1 MEKGKKW
8 MNKRQ
13 RKKRYKK
20 LYGHNPPKRYR
31 TDDILVTEYDPER
44 IVAAMQDL
52 SSRIQYA
59 VGTVVEGIGKGLVKA
74 GQAIQENALEQGG
87 QNEQSNFNRT
97 SDKGSGNQNVSG
109 RNTCSQVCIGCK

>member
-1 MEKGKKW
+1 

-13 RKKRYKK
+13 RKKKYKK
-20 LYGHNPPKRYR
+20 LYGHNPPKRYS
-31 TDDILVTEYDPER
+31 TNDILVTEYDLER

-59 VGTVVEGIGKGLVKA
+59 FGVALEGFGKALMKA
-74 GQAIQENALEQGG
+74 GQAMQENTLEQRGE
-87 QNEQSNFNRT
+87 QNEQSNFNRA

-109 RNTCSQVCIGCK
+109 RNLSGQIHAGRKQSG

>member
-1 MEKGKKW
+1 

-59 VGTVVEGIGKGLVKA
+59 FGAALEGIGKALVKA
-74 GQAIQENALEQGG
+74 GHAIQENTLEQGG
-87 QNEQSNFNRT
+87 KQNAGEKSEQHFRSGFFESGT
-97 SDKGSGNQNVSG
+97 SIPIDSSIQTS
-109 RNTCSQVCIGCK
+109 R

>member
-1 MEKGKKW
+1 

-20 LYGHNPPKRYR
+20 LYGHNSPKRYR
-31 TDDILVTEYDPER
+31 IDDILVTENDLER

-59 VGTVVEGIGKGLVKA
+59 FGVAIEGLGTALMKA
-74 GQAIQENALEQGG
+74 GQAMQENTLEQKGK
-87 QNEQSNFNRT
+87 QYEQSNFNRAINERP
-97 SDKGSGNQNVSG
+97 GNQNVSG
-109 RNTCSQVCIGCK
+109 GNVGSQIHIGCQ